1 MRARLSVLIA
11 VCFVWLS
18 ACSSTTPPP
27 LRGVATEAPTMRLY
41 DLENRLNVSN
51 GKTEQCS
58 DPVLRSRSIET
69 FLDDNG
75 KKFYVGVV
83 ELSDDG
89 HVSNLFQE
97 ELVVKRLR
105 QVALGGD
112 TVSVENSKGAVIVT
126 FVHGW
131 HHRSKVCD
139 PNLACFRRVLQAL
152 SEGQDRPVF
161 GIYIGWRGE
170 SVHKGSV
177 FTFYGRKRTAH
188 TIGGIG
194 GRELLQELDETYR
207 DLNQTI
213 KDKTGQRHVVTM
225 VTAGH
230 SFGGAL
236 VYSAVEAALVQEVPN
251 PDPNT
256 KGSIHVV
263 GKPPVTCGGQAVR
276 PIRPGIGDLVVLV
289 NPAFEALR
297 YETFAKDLEIHAA
310 YPANQLPVL
319 LTVASEADSA
329 VGVAFPAGRLVYF
342 LAFPWRYQG
351 RSDVIGQ
358 GHYEPRITHD
368 LILADAAGA
377 EIHPGPAQQVT
388 PPEADAATIQRCD
401 LDIQNDHDTATCACE
416 YPVPPSLAA
425 ALSPSPS
432 AVKMA
437 LAGGAVS
444 ITPDE
449 KVVLKAR
456 SSDWDP
462 HAPFIVARTVK
473 DIISAHSDIYTPR
486 FVTFLASYIRA
497 FLVQSTINERK
508 GNASDDQCLALT
520 AAGGR

>member
-1 MRARLSVLIA
+1 MRARFSVLIA
-11 VCFVWLS
+11 ICVVWLS
-18 ACSSTTPPP
+18 ACQSTTPPP
-27 LRGVATEAPTMRLY
+27 LRKTAPEAPPMRLY
-41 DLENRLNVSN
+41 DLENRLNVSD
-51 GKTEQCS
+51 GQTERCS

-69 FLDDNG
+69 FLDDNK

-97 ELVVKRLR
+97 EQVVKRLR

-112 TVSVENSKGAVIVT
+112 TVTVKNSKGAVVVT

-131 HHRSKVCD
+131 HHRAKVCD

-152 SEGQDRPVF
+152 SEGQDLPVF

-207 DLNQTI
+207 ELNHEI
-213 KDKTGQRHVVTM
+213 EEKTGKKHVVTM

-236 VYSAVEAALVQEVPN
+236 VYSAVEAALVREIPN
-251 PDPNT
+251 PDPNK
-256 KGSIHVV
+256 KGSVHVV
-263 GKPPVTCGGQAVR
+263 GKPPLTCGSQTIR

-297 YETFAKDLEIHAA
+297 YETFAEDLKISTP
-310 YPANQLPVL
+310 YPSNQLPVL

-329 VGVAFPAGRLVYF
+329 VGVAFPAGRIVYF

-351 RSDVIGQ
+351 SSDVIGQ
-358 GHYEPRITHD
+358 GHFEPQITHD
-368 LILADAAGA
+368 LILADDSGK
-377 EIHPGPAQQVT
+377 EIHPGPAPTVT
-388 PPEADAATIQRCD
+388 TTPADEDTIKRCD
-401 LDIQNDHDTATCACE
+401 LDIKNDHDTATCACE
-416 YPVPPSLAA
+416 YPVPPSLAG
-425 ALSPSPS
+425 ALSTTPGSLRMS
-432 AVKMA
+432 

-456 SSDWDP
+456 SNDWDP

-486 FVTFLASYIRA
+486 FVTFLVSYIRA
-497 FLVQSTINERK
+497 FLVQSAINQRK
-508 GNASDDQCLALT
+508 GGSDDPCPAMT